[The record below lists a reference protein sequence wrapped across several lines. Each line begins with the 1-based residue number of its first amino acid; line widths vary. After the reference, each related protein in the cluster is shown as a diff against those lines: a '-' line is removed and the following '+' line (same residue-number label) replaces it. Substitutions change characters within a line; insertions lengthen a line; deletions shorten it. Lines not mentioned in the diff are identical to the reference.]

1 MLSFMKIRPII
12 FIVSMGLFFTGFVA
26 PANAY
31 TSKSNAAGI
40 KCVNKDLVAGVCL
53 PKNRKKW
60 AKSYENNFLLS
71 CLNSA
76 TESWAPDLKT
86 AGVYCGCVIVQMEK
100 MQTQS
105 AMIKSEQLYLA
116 TGEMPQKWRNAIA
129 NCAQYL
135 Q

>member
-1 MLSFMKIRPII
+1 MYIDKAFEPAPTPKWGGICKS
-12 FIVSMGLFFTGFVA
+12 VTG
-26 PANAY
+26 
-31 TSKSNAAGI
+31 
-40 KCVNKDLVAGVCL
+40 
-53 PKNRKKW
+53 KKY
-60 AKSYENNFLLS
+60 YENNFLLS

-86 AGVYCGCVIVQMEK
+86 AGVYCGCVIVQLEK
-100 MQTQS
+100 VQTQS

-116 TGEMPQKWRNAIA
+116 TGEQPQKWRNAIA